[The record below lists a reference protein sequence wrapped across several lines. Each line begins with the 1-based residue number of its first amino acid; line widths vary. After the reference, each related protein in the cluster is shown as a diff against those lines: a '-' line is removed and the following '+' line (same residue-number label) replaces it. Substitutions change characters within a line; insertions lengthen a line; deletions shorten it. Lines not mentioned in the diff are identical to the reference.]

1 MKYMKMAAIA
11 MMALALFS
19 CKKNE
24 PKNEDAILRIRI
36 NDAELRNL
44 EKPVDAGIVT
54 ACLTDVVL
62 TLDNGQTITLDGD
75 KLTQAKGANGYTED
89 INYVVNTVALTAN
102 GLISTDTDIKTL
114 QKADLTKVALEA
126 PAKQVKTTV
135 SAEKTVY
142 EVTLEPKP
150 VVARLEIGG
159 KIEPVKNETTNKSAF
174 ESIVVEHVY
183 INNYLPTR
191 TGDRH
196 MSVSNGKDGFDLTAG
211 KPALV
216 TEMHDA
222 ITDQTKFESKELI
235 AGYQLFPKKEGE
247 TAAKPDYFDHV
258 VLKIKIAYTQ
268 EALNA
273 DPTLAQKTDRYV
285 TIARFMKDA
294 TGDLDAKGFEA
305 GVIYKLDLKELNGAF
320 KTRDDGTPDPNNPDT
335 PDPEPSQKKVLVVK
349 VKPYTW
355 TAQNIKPDINDGYK
369 K

>member
-1 MKYMKMAAIA
+1 MAAIA
-11 MMALALFS
+11 LMAFALFS
-19 CKKNE
+19 CNNKKNE
-24 PKNEDAILRIRI
+24 PKCEDAVLKIRI

-44 EKPVDAGIVT
+44 EAPVEAGTVT
-54 ACLTDVVL
+54 ECLTDVVL
-62 TLDNGQTITLDGD
+62 TMDNGKTITLDGT
-75 KLTQAKGANGYTED
+75 KLTAAKGAGYTEE

-102 GLISTDTDIKTL
+102 ATVSETTEIKDL

-126 PAKQVKTTV
+126 PATAVETSTDGD
-135 SAEKTVY
+135 KTVY
-142 EVTLEPKP
+142 TVTLEPKP

-159 KIEPVKNETTNKSAF
+159 KIEPVKNKTTNKSAF

-191 TGDRH
+191 AGDRH

-216 TEMHDA
+216 DEMHDA

-235 AGYQLFPKKEGE
+235 AGYQLFPKKEDE
-247 TAAKPDYFDHV
+247 TATKPDYFDHV
-258 VLKIKIAYTQ
+258 VLKIKITYTA
-268 EALNA
+268 EALAA
-273 DPTLAQKTDRYV
+273 DKTLEQKTDRYV

-320 KTRDDGTPDPNNPDT
+320 KTTDEGTPDPNNPDT
-335 PDPEPSQKKVLVVK
+335 PDPEPNQKKELVVK
-349 VKPYTW
+349 VKPYKW
-355 TAQNIKPDINDGYK
+355 TAQNIKPDVNDGYK

>member
-1 MKYMKMAAIA
+1 MAAIA

-19 CKKNE
+19 CNKKDE
-24 PKNEDAILRIRI
+24 PKNEEAVLKIRI

-44 EKPVDAGIVT
+44 EAPVEAGIVT
-54 ACLTDVVL
+54 ECLTDVVL
-62 TLDNGQTITLDGD
+62 TLDNGQKITLTGAD
-75 KLTQAKGANGYTED
+75 LEAAKNAGYTKD
-89 INYVVNTVALTAN
+89 IDYVVNTVALTAN
-102 GLISTDTDIKTL
+102 GLIAANTEIKDL
-114 QKADLTKVALEA
+114 QKADLKKVALEA

-150 VVARLEIGG
+150 VVARLEVGG

-191 TGDRH
+191 AGDRH

-222 ITDQTKFESKELI
+222 ITDQTKFEKKELI
-235 AGYQLFPKKEGE
+235 AGYQLFPKKEDE
-247 TAAKPDYFDHV
+247 TAAKPNYFDHV
-258 VLKIKIAYTQ
+258 VLKIKITYTQ
-268 EALNA
+268 EALAA
-273 DPTLAQKTDRYV
+273 DKTLAQKTDRYV
-285 TIARFMKDA
+285 TIARFMKEA

-320 KTRDDGTPDPNNPDT
+320 KTTNEGTPDPNNPDT
-335 PDPEPSQKKVLVVK
+335 PDPEPSQKKQLVVK
-349 VKPYTW
+349 VVPYTW
-355 TAQNIKPDINDGYK
+355 TAQNIKPDQNDGYK